1 MGGAWASLI
10 LLCTRAAR
18 QEHHTKIAGM
28 VDGKPV
34 YIDPALIPPEPE
46 PDPDPEGGE
55 TEDAGY

>member
-18 QEHHTKIAGM
+18 QEHTKIAGM

-34 YIDPALIPPEPE
+34 YIDPALVPPEPE
-46 PDPDPEGGE
+46 PDPEGGE

>member
-1 MGGAWASLI
+1 MGGAWAALI

-18 QEHHTKIAGM
+18 QEHTKYAGM

-46 PDPDPEGGE
+46 PEGGE
-55 TEDAGY
+55 SEDAGYQ

>member
-1 MGGAWASLI
+1 MGSALVSLI
-10 LLCTRAAR
+10 LLCTRATR
-18 QEHHTKIAGM
+18 REHTTSVGM

-46 PDPDPEGGE
+46 PDPEGGE

>member
-1 MGGAWASLI
+1 MGGVWAPLI

-18 QEHHTKIAGM
+18 HEHTNIAGM

-46 PDPDPEGGE
+46 PDPEGGE